1 MEDLKS
7 KRKVLRTAV
16 SKLFT
21 RIENEIKNTNVN
33 KCSLEESLKLLTVK
47 AEELSKLDLQIEELL
62 DSDSFEAEFEA
73 SQDYAERINAWQF
86 RAERKLNELTGSSES
101 MNDNKQ
107 VVRLPKLTIPKFNVD
122 SLYWNSFWNSF
133 RVAIH
138 DNTSLSKVEKFNYL
152 RSYLSA
158 NALSANEGFSIS
170 DENYDSVIEILKNR
184 FGRRDIIIHAHMN
197 KLLNLA
203 PVHRSDDIVKLRHL
217 YDTLEIQ
224 VRSLKSL
231 DVKSEAYSPM
241 SISVLLK
248 NLPPEITLE
257 FNRRNSDYSANNN
270 IGKTVRIYQDRIGMP
285 RKECLVFYFGF

>member
-1 MEDLKS
+1 MENLKS

-21 RIENEIKNTNVN
+21 RIQNEIKNTNVN
-33 KCSLEESLKLLTVK
+33 KCSLEESLKLLTIK

-62 DSDSFEAEFEA
+62 DSDLFETDFEA
-73 SQDYAERINAWQF
+73 SQDYAERINVCQF
-86 RAERKLNELTGSSES
+86 RAERKLNELKGSGES
-101 MNDNKQ
+101 LNDNKH
-107 VVRLPKLTIPKFNVD
+107 VVRLPKLTIPKFNGD

-152 RSYLSA
+152 RSYFSA
-158 NALSANEGFSIS
+158 NALSAIKGFSIS
-170 DENYDSVIEILKNR
+170 DENYDSVVEILKNR

-231 DVKSEAYSPM
+231 DVKPKAYSPM
-241 SISVLLK
+241 FISVLLK
-248 NLPPEITLE
+248 ILPP
-257 FNRRNSDYSANNN
+257 
-270 IGKTVRIYQDRIGMP
+270 
-285 RKECLVFYFGF
+285 